1 MKNALLYIVTMN
13 LIVWFIIFSV
23 NMGPAVA
30 ETGAAAAVSGG
41 DGALASVSG
50 GNAGETAEQ
59 GVSPKDSD
67 LTPIISLQV
76 PDHLDF
82 VIDPWNLAGHGQIYS
97 ERFTIKN
104 TGDTACAI
112 SLRDITCWGIGGAVV
127 VDSTQEIYAQDVAA
141 VYLELRLES
150 GECLILSREQSEYS
164 TVLLPGG
171 ELVFWLTGAVN
182 EKTSEPW
189 AGKGLSV
196 SLKYSVLSV

>member
-13 LIVWFIIFSV
+13 LIVLSIVFSV

-30 ETGAAAAVSGG
+30 ETGVAAAVSGG

-50 GNAGETAEQ
+50 GDAGETAEQ
-59 GVSPKDSD
+59 GFSPKDSD